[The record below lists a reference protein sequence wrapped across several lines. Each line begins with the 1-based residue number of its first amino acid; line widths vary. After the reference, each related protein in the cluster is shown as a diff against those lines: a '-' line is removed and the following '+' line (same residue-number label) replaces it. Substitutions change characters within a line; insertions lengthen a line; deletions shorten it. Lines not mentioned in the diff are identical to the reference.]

1 MHNWL
6 VQGIKQ
12 AETVLFWQKR
22 VASDI
27 FLVLFNTIYTI
38 IVNLLTI
45 SFFVLYTFILY
56 LCYNSAIKGC
66 DFMTALIVAYDRN
79 RLIGK
84 DGGMPWYI
92 PGELKR
98 FRQLTEN
105 NVVIMGK
112 NTYLSLG
119 KPLPNR
125 INIVLSRSEIFTGDN
140 LYTAAS
146 LPQAVEMA
154 QQNWPEKDIFYGGGA
169 NLYRQVMGSV
179 DAMYITEIDA
189 EFRGDTYFPE
199 FDESDFTKEIDGH
212 FESTVPYTY
221 VTYRK
226 NSSLPDIE

>member
-1 MHNWL
+1 
-6 VQGIKQ
+6 
-12 AETVLFWQKR
+12 
-22 VASDI
+22 
-27 FLVLFNTIYTI
+27 
-38 IVNLLTI
+38 
-45 SFFVLYTFILY
+45 
-56 LCYNSAIKGC
+56 
-66 DFMTALIVAYDRN
+66 MTALIVAYDRN

-112 NTYLSLG
+112 KTYLSLG

-125 INIVLSRSEIFTGDN
+125 INIVLSRNETFSGNN
-140 LYTAAS
+140 LYTARS
-146 LPQAVEMA
+146 LTEAIEMVTE
-154 QQNWPEKDIFYGGGA
+154 NWKELDIFYIGGA
-169 NLYRQVMGSV
+169 NLYRQVMDMV
-179 DAMYITEIDA
+179 DVMYITEVDA

-199 FDESDFTKEIDGH
+199 FDESDFTKEIEGH